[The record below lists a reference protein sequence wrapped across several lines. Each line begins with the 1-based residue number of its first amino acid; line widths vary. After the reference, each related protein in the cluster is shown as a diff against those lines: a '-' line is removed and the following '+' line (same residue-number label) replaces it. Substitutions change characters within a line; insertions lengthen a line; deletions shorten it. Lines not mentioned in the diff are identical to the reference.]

1 MEGQREGEFGVV
13 LFLSVNGAMKA
24 EKILKKAGIPYKLI
38 PVPRHLSSD
47 CGLALRYERDDEER
61 IRALLEGK
69 VPIQGF
75 YDL

>member
-1 MEGQREGEFGVV
+1 MV